1 VMSRPLRLVGLT
13 VLLLTGCMVG
23 PDYVRPSAPMTVA
36 YKEAPPPG
44 EGWMLAQPSD
54 EMARG
59 QWWEIFGDP
68 QLNAL
73 EEQVTP
79 ANQDLKVA
87 EAHFRQARAIVRFD
101 RASLFPTISAG
112 VGVSSVRES
121 ANRPFGTRSFPST
134 GDFLLSFDLSYELDL
149 WGRIRRTVAAAREEA
164 QATAADLETV
174 RVPTVGGSTAKCCVP
189 MGALPDAFQFTT
201 KPYRWENRQA
211 EMLISPHRKFETLA
225 DDRLPNK
232 P

>member
-1 VMSRPLRLVGLT
+1 MTSLRLSLVGLAA
-13 VLLLTGCMVG
+13 LLLTSCMVG
-23 PDYVRPSAPMTVA
+23 PDYIRPSGPMTLA

-44 EGWMLAQPSD
+44 EGWKLAQPSD

-59 QWWEIFGDP
+59 LWWEIFGDP

-73 EEQVTP
+73 AEQVTA

-87 EAHFRQARAIVRFD
+87 EARFRQARAMIGFA
-101 RASLFPTISAG
+101 RASEFPTISAG
-112 VGVSSVRES
+112 VGISSIRES
-121 ANRPFGTRSFPST
+121 NKAPFRIRSFPPT

-174 RVPTVGGSTAKCCVP
+174 QLS
-189 MGALPDAFQFTT
+189 L
-201 KPYRWENRQA
+201 QA
-211 EMLISPHRKFETLA
+211 EELFPAAERRCATAAAE
-225 DDRLPNK
+225 
-232 P
+232 